1 MFTLKKL
8 KQTNLWGF
16 FLKVTKIIIQPSKD
30 ANTATH
36 IRLLY
41 LFLDAGGDPGGG
53 LEADLLWRSLKEAP
67 ERNARPGTVY
77 RGITMITRH
86 NIMK

>member
-41 LFLDAGGDPGGG
+41 LFFSFFSPLQIIWKQTH
-53 LEADLLWRSLKEAP
+53 ECSQ
-67 ERNARPGTVY
+67 
-77 RGITMITRH
+77 
-86 NIMK
+86 